1 MLTVSAPVTARAPVQ
16 APVAVQAVAF
26 ALDQTKLDEPPLATL
41 LGLALKDTVGAG
53 VTWLTFTVVDFVLDP
68 PVPVQVSV

>member
-16 APVAVQAVAF
+16 APVAVQDVAF
-26 ALDQTKLDEPPLATL
+26 VLDQTKLDDSPRITL
-41 LGLALKDTVGAG
+41 LGLALKDTVGGG
-53 VTWLTFTVVDFVLDP
+53 VTWTFTVVDLVLDP

>member
-1 MLTVSAPVTARAPVQ
+1 M
-16 APVAVQAVAF
+16 
-26 ALDQTKLDEPPLATL
+26 LDQTKLDEPPLATL

-53 VTWLTFTVVDFVLDP
+53 VTWLTFTVVDLVLDP

>member
-1 MLTVSAPVTARAPVQ
+1 MLTVSAPAAASPVHAPE
-16 APVAVQAVAF
+16 AVQAVAF
-26 ALDQTKLDEPPLATL
+26 VLDQAKLVEPPLATL

-53 VTWLTFTVVDFVLDP
+53 VTGLTFTVVDCVLDP